1 MIEAE
6 NLSKSYGDK
15 FAVRNLSFK
24 VEPGKV
30 TGFLGPN
37 GAGKSTTMRL
47 ILGLARP
54 DSGRAVIAGKTYRE
68 FRRPLCVVGALLEA
82 KAWHPGRSVYNHLR
96 WLAQT
101 QRLPRS
107 RIDEV
112 VRLAG
117 LTEVAHKR
125 PAGFSLGMSQ
135 RLSIAAAM
143 LGDPAVLVLDEPVN
157 GLDPAGVRWIRELMQ
172 QLAAEGRTVLVS
184 SHLVNEMAVTADQLI
199 VIGKGEMLA
208 NCSTAEFVARGAA
221 QSVLARSPDAARL
234 AELLADEGGR
244 ILRLPDGA
252 MTITGLSAARIAE
265 VATEARL
272 IVHELTPQL
281 ASLEDAFMD
290 LTRDSVEFDGE
301 LPAKKNVAAKLE
313 SGKA

>member
-1 MIEAE
+1 VIEAE

-15 FAVRNLSFK
+15 FAVRNLSFT

-54 DSGRAVIAGKTYRE
+54 DSGRAVIAGRTYRE
-68 FRRPLCVVGALLEA
+68 LRQPLRVVGALLEA
-82 KAWHPGRSVYNHLR
+82 KAWHPGRSVYHHLA

-101 QRLPRS
+101 QRLPAS

-112 VRLAG
+112 VGLAG
-117 LTEVAHKR
+117 LAEVAHKR
-125 PAGFSLGMSQ
+125 PGGFSLGMSQ

-157 GLDPAGVRWIRELMQ
+157 GLDPAGVRWIRELMK

-199 VIGKGEMLA
+199 VIGKGQMLA
-208 NCSTAEFVARGAA
+208 NCSTAEFVARSTR
-221 QSVLARSPDAARL
+221 QSVLARSPDAGRL

-244 ILRLPDGA
+244 IVRRPDGA
-252 MTITGLSAARIAE
+252 MTITGLSASRIAE
-265 VATEARL
+265 VASEARL
-272 IVHELTPQL
+272 VVHELTPQA

-290 LTRDSVEFDGE
+290 LTSDSVEFTGE
-301 LPAKKNVAAKLE
+301 LPATQSVAAKPGPGE
-313 SGKA
+313 A